1 MATKRRMNAEAILPD
16 LSQLN
21 SDESNTD
28 TENELEDWPGQGRNC
43 LSPEIRLQTRHQI
56 SLEDGKSVSNDSD
69 SDSFDLSKMGA
80 NKRSRRLGHQPSTS
94 TVHQSN
100 GNLDSDN
107 FQMDADDLDANRL
120 MSMLRSICDTV
131 KENTRCLKE
140 LQKAQAE
147 FQHSR

>member
-28 TENELEDWPGQGRNC
+28 TELEDWPGQGRNC
-43 LSPEIRLQTRHQI
+43 LSPEIGLQTHHQI

-69 SDSFDLSKMGA
+69 SDSFDLNKTGA

-100 GNLDSDN
+100 GNLDSDD